1 MTPRHR
7 DALAEELRWY
17 WASATGAMGLR
28 SNFAAMM
35 AGIHGCATGGG
46 TPATDIDERCV
57 EAATRDRRVR
67 RALAQVPDHEAIV
80 LVHAFGPGIRELPAF
95 GLATGVVPLTRVARQ
110 AWVKSGTNRTLE
122 GWLARL
128 LVRVHT
134 GRGED
139 PDRDAELLKAI
150 RLDAERM
157 LHGALQ
163 AYAAKRHPGRPD
175 VPGGAKDRDGRRA
188 A

>member
-1 MTPRHR
+1 MTPRYR
-7 DALAEELRWY
+7 EALVEELRWY

-67 RALAQVPDHEAIV
+67 RALAQVPDHEAII

-95 GLATGVVPLTRVARQ
+95 GPATGVVPLTRVARQ

-139 PDRDAELLKAI
+139 PARDAELLKAI
-150 RLDAERM
+150 RREAEE
-157 LHGALQ
+157 LLGGALR
-163 AYAAKRHPGRPD
+163 AYAACRHPGRT
-175 VPGGAKDRDGRRA
+175 GKARHSTERDGRRA